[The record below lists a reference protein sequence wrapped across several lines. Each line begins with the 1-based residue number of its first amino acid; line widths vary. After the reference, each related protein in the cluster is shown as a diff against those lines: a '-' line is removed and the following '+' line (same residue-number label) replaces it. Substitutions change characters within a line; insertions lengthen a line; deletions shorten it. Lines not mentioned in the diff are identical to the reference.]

1 MKEFHYITLLPN
13 KETGAK
19 YRLTINDREIFITY
33 FDTGIKMELDF
44 EIIKFHKESDYNSFL
59 IMQRVADSIQEVWL
73 GSMKEYGLSLDSN
86 CLDII
91 DESIKKTLG
100 WSFKTKINR
109 KYLQG

>member
-1 MKEFHYITLLPN
+1 MLPN

-19 YRLTINDREIFITY
+19 YKLTIDDREIFITY
-33 FDTGIKMELDF
+33 FDTGLKTERDF

-73 GSMKEYGLSLDSN
+73 GSMKKYGLSLDSN

-91 DESIKKTLG
+91 DESIKKTLD
-100 WSFKTKINR
+100 WNIKPFLT
-109 KYLQG
+109 